1 MAKDWSRSGL
11 DRKLFGVERAPV
23 RRPAPT
29 RHSLSAPLQLGQLG
43 LAGKCFLAGVMAALL
58 YIWPVLM
65 VTYFLS
71 GGFRGVVFWS
81 ILAGAAVAFSIAFW
95 VISRLESRYWASNWH
110 TLSEFADPPTWK

>member
-1 MAKDWSRSGL
+1 
-11 DRKLFGVERAPV
+11 
-23 RRPAPT
+23 
-29 RHSLSAPLQLGQLG
+29 
-43 LAGKCFLAGVMAALL
+43 MAALL

-95 VISRLESRYWASNWH
+95 VITRLESRYWASNWH